1 MSTSSGWS
9 ANRLGRNASMPAIWT
24 GAPIICWAR
33 APAAPAGCVT
43 QRAFGHPQPG
53 DVLDGPSNPWGVS
66 PGQQGCAVWGIVH
79 FGKRTEKD
87 SGKLIL
93 GTERRPGTP
102 ESR

>member
-53 DVLDGPSNPWGVS
+53 DVLDGPDQRQIVGSSILIGQGRGPW
-66 PGQQGCAVWGIVH
+66 PRQGLWI
-79 FGKRTEKD
+79 
-87 SGKLIL
+87 
-93 GTERRPGTP
+93 
-102 ESR
+102 